1 MVRNPSGNLS
11 VLEKEDG
18 LNTMKLEEKVALI
31 TGISS
36 GIGRAAA
43 LLFAQEGAR
52 IVGADIDQEKGLEV
66 IEAIRQ
72 TGREAIFVKTDVSE
86 KSEVKKLVE
95 KALAFGRIDVLFN
108 NAGVEVVKNLRDT
121 TEAEWDRSIN
131 VNLKS
136 VFLCCKYV
144 IPEMIKGGGGVIINN
159 ASVAGLV
166 GSFSSAYSASKG
178 GVIAMTKT
186 LAVELATDNIR
197 VNCICPGAIETPMLR
212 RVLEAQGNAE
222 LVRKERMKSYPMGR
236 FGTPEEV
243 AQAALFLAC
252 DESTFMT
259 GAVVVV
265 DGGFTSH

>member
-1 MVRNPSGNLS
+1 
-11 VLEKEDG
+11 LEEEDE
-18 LNTMKLEEKVALI
+18 LNTMRLEEKVALI
-31 TGISS
+31 TGIGS

-72 TGREAIFVKTDVSE
+72 TGREAVFIRTDVSE

-95 KALAFGRIDVLFN
+95 KALAFGKIDVLFN
-108 NAGVEVVKNLRDT
+108 NAGVEVVKNLKDT
-121 TEAEWDRSIN
+121 TEEEWDRTIN

-136 VFLCCKYV
+136 VFLCCKYT
-144 IPEMIKGGGGVIINN
+144 IPKMIKNGGGVVINN

-166 GSFSSAYSASKG
+166 GSFSPAYSASKG

-212 RVLEAQGNAE
+212 RVLEKQGNAE
-222 LVRKERMKSYPMGR
+222 LVRDERTKSYPMGR

-265 DGGFTSH
+265 DGGFTSR